1 MKKLLR
7 NSNLLPWLALGAIS
21 LLVLL
26 DIVVFWA
33 FNLRPVISTPELEI
47 IAWSVLAGTALTAG
61 LRLALRDEGRVRWQI
76 AVAMGLM
83 AVLFVAHPW
92 ENGAGRDA
100 DPLSPSR
107 TMNPNRVDD
116 PGAIIEF
123 EGGPLTKGEKRQ
135 A

>member
-1 MKKLLR
+1 MKKLMR
-7 NSNLLPWLALGAIS
+7 RSNLLPWLALG
-21 LLVLL
+21 LVSMLVVL
-26 DIVVFWA
+26 DILVFWA
-33 FNLRPVISTPELEI
+33 FSLRPVISTPELEI
-47 IAWSVLAGTALTAG
+47 IAWSVLAGTAVTAG

-76 AVAMGLM
+76 ATALALM

-92 ENGAGRDA
+92 ENGSGRDA
-100 DPLSPSR
+100 DPMSPSR